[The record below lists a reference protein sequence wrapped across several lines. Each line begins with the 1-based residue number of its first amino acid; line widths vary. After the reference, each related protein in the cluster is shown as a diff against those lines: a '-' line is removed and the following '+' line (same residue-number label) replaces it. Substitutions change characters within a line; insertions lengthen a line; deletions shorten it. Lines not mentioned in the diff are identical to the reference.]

1 MGTIELRKKIN
12 KIVAEIED
20 KNFLVNLYD
29 LLQNNANDKSS
40 KDILDELT
48 PRQLSRLKSSMKKL
62 EEGKGS
68 SHDVVMTRL
77 KRLAR

>member
-12 KIVAEIED
+12 KIVGEIED
-20 KNFLVNLYD
+20 KSFLVNLYD
-29 LLQNNANDKSS
+29 LLQNKANDKSG

-48 PRQLSRLKSSMKKL
+48 PRQLSRLKNSMKQL
-62 EEGKGS
+62 DEGKGT

-77 KRLAR
+77 KKLAR